1 MQEPY
6 TGGTR
11 RPAAPP
17 ALQSGI
23 VAAQTRTDLA
33 PAVAPPTP
41 DECPHPTP
49 VTGVMAH
56 EFSHYQGA
64 IGPEGL
70 RRTSTYYGPVIGGLP
85 IQAWHCETCGLLRL
99 SFVDGRR
106 EERRMYPGPQPG
118 LLALPTPFD
127 PQQEHYGL
135 QARVSGVTVP
145 PSMYVELVAPFEAA
159 PFVPPWAGR
168 ELPGWSALTWFT
180 VVGLMFV
187 ITGLLATGILAV
199 YDYSTPA
206 AIGPVVMITGYT
218 FLAILIIQVLGA
230 AQRHWFPFPPIA
242 PSIAQTQRVT
252 TRADGATIA
261 VVTLLSLTMVGL
273 FIAAVL
279 AVYTYSTAAA
289 EGPVVIVTVI
299 FAILAVVVG
308 LGSAIGRRVRR

>member
-1 MQEPY
+1 M
-6 TGGTR
+6 
-11 RPAAPP
+11 
-17 ALQSGI
+17 
-23 VAAQTRTDLA
+23 AAQTQTPPA
-33 PAVAPPTP
+33 PAVAPPSP
-41 DECPHPTP
+41 DECAHPAP
-49 VTGVMAH
+49 IVGVMAN

-85 IQAWHCETCGLLRL
+85 IQAWHCQVCGLLRL
-99 SFVDGRR
+99 SFIDGRR
-106 EERRMYPGPQPG
+106 EERRLYPGPQPG
-118 LLALPTPFD
+118 LLAEPTPFD

-145 PSMYVELVAPFEAA
+145 PSMYVELVAPYQAA
-159 PFVPPWAGR
+159 PFVPPWQGR
-168 ELPGWSALTWFT
+168 ELPRWGALTWFT
-180 VVGLMFV
+180 VLGLMFV
-187 ITGLLATGILAV
+187 IVGLLATGILAV

-206 AIGPVVMITGYT
+206 AIGPVITITGYS
-218 FLAILIIQVLGA
+218 FLAILVVQVLGA

-252 TRADGATIA
+252 PKADGATIA

-289 EGPVVIVTVI
+289 EGPVVILTVV
-299 FAILAVVVG
+299 FAALALIIG
-308 LGSAIGRRVRR
+308 LGSAISRRMRR